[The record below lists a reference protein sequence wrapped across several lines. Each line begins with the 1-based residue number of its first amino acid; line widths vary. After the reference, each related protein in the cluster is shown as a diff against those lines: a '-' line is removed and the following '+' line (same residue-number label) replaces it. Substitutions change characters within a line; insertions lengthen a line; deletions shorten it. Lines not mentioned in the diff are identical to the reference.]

1 MNIVILGFGAQGKSS
16 LTHWRELGAS
26 ITVADSNRELD
37 LPDDVTGK
45 LGSEYLSNL
54 DQYDLIV
61 RAPIIHPRQIV
72 EANPDSPDILN
83 KVTSNTNEFFRTS
96 KTKNII
102 GVTGTKGKGTTS
114 TLITKM
120 IEASGK
126 KVHLIGNIGTPPLEV
141 AGQIQPDD
149 WVVMELANFQLID
162 LKYSPHIA
170 ICVMVEPEHLDWHED
185 TEEYISAKQQLFI
198 HQDESDIAIYYHDS
212 ELSEEVASASIGRL
226 VPYYNPDGAYIKDDK
241 EVWIE
246 NQKICDVKE
255 IKLVGKHNWQNICA
269 SVTAFWQI
277 EKNLDA
283 IRQILTTMPNL
294 PFRIEL
300 VREFDGVAYYNDS
313 FSTAPGSCIAAINAI
328 ESSKILIIG
337 GHDRMLSLDKI
348 CQTIIKNAQSIRKVI
363 LIGASGARVA
373 EELKSSG
380 FDNFVITNSK
390 DMVDIVKKAKE
401 LSSTGDSVVFSP
413 GFPSFDM
420 FKNFEDRGIKFN
432 EAVNNL

>member
-16 LTHWRELGAS
+16 LEYWQKLGATV
-26 ITVADSNRELD
+26 TVADSNAELD
-37 LPDDVTGK
+37 LPDGVTGK
-45 LGSEYLSNL
+45 LGPDYLSNL
-54 DQYDLIV
+54 DQFDQIV

-72 EANPDSPDILN
+72 EANPDSPDILS

-102 GVTGTKGKGTTS
+102 AVTGTKGKGTTS
-114 TLITKM
+114 TLIAKM
-120 IEASGK
+120 LETSCK

-170 ICVMVEPEHLDWHED
+170 VCVMVEPEHLDWHED

-226 VPYYNPDGAYIKDDK
+226 VSYYSPDGAYVKDDK

-246 NQKICDVKE
+246 DQKVCDVEE

-269 SVTAFWQI
+269 SITAFWQI
-277 EKNLDA
+277 DKNLDA

-294 PFRIEL
+294 PFRIEM
-300 VREFDGVAYYNDS
+300 VRELNGVKYYNDS

-328 ESSKILIIG
+328 ESSKIIIIG
-337 GHDRMLSLDKI
+337 GHDRMLSLDKV
-348 CQTIIKNAQSIRKVI
+348 CQEIIKNAQSIRKLI
-363 LIGASGARVA
+363 LIGASQDRVA
-373 EELKSSG
+373 EALKNAG
-380 FDNFVITNSK
+380 FDNFVKVDGK
-390 DMVDIVKKAKE
+390 DIVDIVKKAEE
-401 LSSTGDSVVFSP
+401 LSSSGDSVIFSP

-420 FKNFEDRGIKFN
+420 FKNFEDRGNKFN

>member
-16 LTHWRELGAS
+16 LEYWQKLGATV
-26 ITVADSNRELD
+26 TVADSNAELD
-37 LPDDVTGK
+37 LPDGVTGK
-45 LGSEYLSNL
+45 LGLDYLSNL
-54 DQYDLIV
+54 DQFDQIV

-72 EANPDSPDILN
+72 EANPDSPDILS

-102 GVTGTKGKGTTS
+102 AVTGTKGKGTTS
-114 TLITKM
+114 TLIAKM
-120 IEASGK
+120 LETSCK

-170 ICVMVEPEHLDWHED
+170 VCVMVEPEHLDWHED

-226 VPYYNPDGAYIKDDK
+226 VSYYSPDGAYVKDDK

-246 NQKICDVKE
+246 DQKVCDVEE

-269 SVTAFWQI
+269 SITAFWQI
-277 EKNLDA
+277 DKNLDA

-294 PFRIEL
+294 PFRIEM
-300 VREFDGVAYYNDS
+300 VRELNGVKYYNDS

-328 ESSKILIIG
+328 ESSKIIIIG
-337 GHDRMLSLDKI
+337 GHDRMLSLDKV
-348 CQTIIKNAQSIRKVI
+348 CQEIIKNAQSIRKLI
-363 LIGASGARVA
+363 LIGASQDRVA
-373 EELKSSG
+373 EALKNAG
-380 FDNFVITNSK
+380 FDNFVKVGGK
-390 DMVDIVKKAKE
+390 DIVDIVKKAEE
-401 LSSTGDSVVFSP
+401 LSSSGDSVIFSP

-420 FKNFEDRGIKFN
+420 FKNFEDRGNKFN
-432 EAVNNL
+432 ESVNSL